1 MTLAP
6 GLLDRRVVFYAPQ
19 DGGAD
24 GFVRTVYVRT
34 GEWWGRIDQ
43 TADAEQVP
51 LSPQGHIEGRVAAA
65 ATVADY
71 VPVPRGGV
79 MREAGGE
86 TLYHVRGI
94 VALRALRSQRV
105 TLEAVEPTAYG
116 EYDVYDDVEVL
127 DGVHL
132 LSSNGQEPAPP
143 VPPITLP
150 RAFNAAYSAAFGPF
164 S

>member
-6 GLLDRRVVFYAPQ
+6 GLLDRRVIFYAPQ

-24 GFVRTVYVRT
+24 GFARTVYVRT

-79 MREAGGE
+79 MREATGD
-86 TLYHVRGI
+86 TLYHVRGV
-94 VALRALRSQRV
+94 VALRAMRSQRV
-105 TLEAVEPTAYG
+105 TLEAIEPTAYS
-116 EYDVYDDVEVL
+116 EYDIYDDVEVL
-127 DGVHL
+127 DGLHL
-132 LSSNGQEPAPP
+132 LTTNGPEAPPP

-150 RAFNAAYSAAFGPF
+150 RAFDAAYSAAFGPF
-164 S
+164 A